1 MFNDDKN
8 AVKVLYFDQSC

>member
-8 AVKVLYFDQSC
+8 AVKLLYFDQSC